1 MRARLLLT
9 GLAAVSLLAAGLTAA
24 ASSAYATSDTAGV
37 SSGSANQYLQFC
49 SSASTCNEQ
58 QNNNLYV
65 QFTRTGSTSGALNIF
80 YKIVNGTAV
89 NGTDFNT
96 PATGE
101 VTIPAGQTVYPD
113 FAIPLVN
120 EHQYG
125 TSKSFSIVITST
137 TPSVTLSPG
146 TGTETILGGN
156 VPLDCAFTWIS
167 GTAQSMTCTA
177 RPATQ
182 VWRIQGECK
191 SNMGGFFI
199 PEPGDDVTGNG
210 TSSVSAPCTLFAT
223 FFNLVTS

>member
-1 MRARLLLT
+1 MRTRLLLT
-9 GLAAVSLLAAGLTAA
+9 GLAAASLLAAGLTAA
-24 ASSAYATSDTAGV
+24 SPAYATSNTAGV

-58 QNNNLYV
+58 QQNDLYV
-65 QFTRTGSTSGALNIF
+65 QFTRTGSTSGALDIF

-101 VTIPAGQTVYPD
+101 VIIPAGQTVYPD

-167 GTAQSMTCTA
+167 GTAQSMPCTA
-177 RPATQ
+177 RPASQ

-191 SNMGGFFI
+191 ANMGGFFI
-199 PEPGDDVTGNG
+199 PEPGSNVTGDG
-210 TSSVSAPCTLFAT
+210 TSSVSGPCTLFAT
-223 FFNLVTS
+223 SFYLVTS

>member
-24 ASSAYATSDTAGV
+24 SPAYATGNTAGI
-37 SSGSANQYLQFC
+37 SSGSTNQYLQFC
-49 SSASTCNEQ
+49 GSASTCNEQ
-58 QNNNLYV
+58 QPQDMYI
-65 QFTRTGSTSGALNIF
+65 QFTRTGSTSGPLDIF

-89 NGTDFNT
+89 DGTDFNT

-101 VTIPAGQTVYPD
+101 AIIAAGQIVSPD
-113 FAIPLVN
+113 FEIPLVN
-120 EHQYG
+120 EHEYG

-156 VPLDCAFTWIS
+156 VPLDCAFNWIS

-177 RPATQ
+177 RPASQ

-191 SNMGGFFI
+191 ANMGPPFI
-199 PEPGDDVTGNG
+199 PEPGSDVTGDG

-223 FFNLVTS
+223 FFYLVTS

>member
-1 MRARLLLT
+1 MRTRLLLT
-9 GLAAVSLLAAGLTAA
+9 GLATASLLAAAGLTAA
-24 ASSAYATSDTAGV
+24 SPAYATSNTAGV

-58 QNNNLYV
+58 QQNDLYV
-65 QFTRTGSTSGALNIF
+65 QFTRTGSTSGALDIF

-101 VTIPAGQTVYPD
+101 VIIPAGQIVYPD

-125 TSKSFSIVITST
+125 TSKSFTVEITGT
-137 TPSVTLSPG
+137 TSPITISPG
-146 TGTETILGGN
+146 TATATILGGN
-156 VPLDCAFTWIS
+156 VPPDCAFTWIS
-167 GTAQSMTCTA
+167 TTAQSMTCTA

-182 VWRIQGECK
+182 VWRNQNECK
-191 SNMGGFFI
+191 ANMGGFFI
-199 PEPGDDVTGNG
+199 PEPGNNVTGDG
-210 TSSVSAPCTLFAT
+210 TSTITAGCTLLGGT
-223 FFNLVTS
+223 FFIVP

>member
-1 MRARLLLT
+1 MRTRLFLT
-9 GLAAVSLLAAGLTAA
+9 GLAAAGLLAAGLTAA
-24 ASSAYATSDTAGV
+24 SPAYAAGNTVGV

-58 QNNNLYV
+58 QPNDLFV
-65 QFTRTGSTSGALNIF
+65 QFARTGSTTKELDVF

-101 VTIPAGQTVYPD
+101 NIIPAGQYVGTD
-113 FAIPLVN
+113 LEIPLVN

-125 TSKSFSIVITST
+125 TSKSFSVVITST

-156 VPLDCAFTWIS
+156 VPLDCSFTWIS
-167 GTAQSMTCTA
+167 TTAQSMTCTS
-177 RPATQ
+177 RPSTQ

-191 SNMGGFFI
+191 ASMGGFFI
-199 PEPGDDVTGNG
+199 PEPGNDITGDG

-223 FFNLVTS
+223 FFYLVTS

>member
-1 MRARLLLT
+1 MSLVTLVVARNRPTNQST
-9 GLAAVSLLAAGLTAA
+9 G
-24 ASSAYATSDTAGV
+24 
-37 SSGSANQYLQFC
+37 N
-49 SSASTCNEQ
+49 
-58 QNNNLYV
+58 
-65 QFTRTGSTSGALNIF
+65 R
-80 YKIVNGTAV
+80 NGTAV

-101 VTIPAGQTVYPD
+101 VIIPAGQTVYPD

-177 RPATQ
+177 RPASQ

-191 SNMGGFFI
+191 ANMGGFFI
-199 PEPGDDVTGNG
+199 PEPGSNVTGDG

-223 FFNLVTS
+223 SFYLVTS